1 MSETDDL
8 EPSAP
13 GPAGEANEAD
23 AAEQRA
29 LLDDGLG
36 EGRDEG
42 VDEGERPREWDA
54 QVPDDVNEADVV
66 EQRYEVPLD
75 EDDYR

>member
-8 EPSAP
+8 EQPAP
-13 GPAGEANEAD
+13 DDANEAD

-29 LLDDGLG
+29 ALDETDDGTAAGPL
-36 EGRDEG
+36 
-42 VDEGERPREWDA
+42 
-54 QVPDDVNEADVV
+54 PDDVNEADAA
-66 EQRYEVPLD
+66 EQWREVPVD

>member
-8 EPSAP
+8 EQPAP
-13 GPAGEANEAD
+13 DTAEIDTAGEANEAD

-29 LLDDGLG
+29 AID
-36 EGRDEG
+36 EDEG
-42 VDEGERPREWDA
+42 PREWFA
-54 QVPDDVNEADVV
+54 QVPDDVNEADAA
-66 EQRYEVPLD
+66 EQRREVRLD

>member
-8 EPSAP
+8 EHPAP
-13 GPAGEANEAD
+13 DTEAGATREADEAD

-29 LLDDGLG
+29 ALD
-36 EGRDEG
+36 EDEG
-42 VDEGERPREWDA
+42 PREWFA
-54 QVPDDVNEADVV
+54 QVPDDVNEADAA
-66 EQRYEVPLD
+66 EQRREVRLD